1 MMPVGDEQ
9 ILLAKKVALREL
21 PNESKNITNKPLLN
35 SLPKDCVKG
44 LTHESGKVAGTKRQQ
59 PDGPPCPSSNLP
71 QVKVSPLANLVYTR
85 RKLETEQ
92 GKMGAFV
99 YINHAE
105 SPELRKLSSNCTK
118 RLNMQKELIQE
129 PKVVSSSSYVS
140 DAITSPAMSSMGLAF
155 PHSHGKSISRLA
167 GPEPQDSAIA
177 AECPFPADPPHKV
190 HNEGWKDRFLRLQMF
205 LKACDQSYQ
214 EDYIQMLRSLSAI
227 GRSRHA
233 VELEK
238 RAIHLLLEEGK
249 ELQRMKALNVLGK
262 SQPNDHASILS
273 QTPFASRAP
282 ER

>member
-21 PNESKNITNKPLLN
+21 PNESKNITNKPLLT
-35 SLPKDCVKG
+35 SLPKDCGKG
-44 LTHESGKVAGTKRQQ
+44 LTHESGKVVGTKRQQ
-59 PDGPPCPSSNLP
+59 PDGPPSPSSNLP

-92 GKMGAFV
+92 GKMGACV
-99 YINHAE
+99 YIDHAE

-129 PKVVSSSSYVS
+129 PKVVSSLLYVS
-140 DAITSPAMSSMGLAF
+140 DAITSPATSSMGLSF

-177 AECPFPADPPHKV
+177 TECPFLADPPHKV
-190 HNEGWKDRFLRLQMF
+190 HKEGWKDRFLRLQMF
-205 LKACDQSYQ
+205 LKTCDQSYQ

-273 QTPFASRAP
+273 QTPLVSRAP
-282 ER
+282 EQ